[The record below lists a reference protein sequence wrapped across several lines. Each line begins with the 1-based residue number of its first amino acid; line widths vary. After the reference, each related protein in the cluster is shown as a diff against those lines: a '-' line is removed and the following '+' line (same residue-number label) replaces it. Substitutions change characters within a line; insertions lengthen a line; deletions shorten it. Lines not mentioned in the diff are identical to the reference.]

1 MYTPRLN
8 REDDLD
14 KLFNLMERFSFAT
27 VVTGDTG
34 DTDTSVAGAPVATH
48 LPVVL
53 DRTRGAHGTLV
64 SHMARANPQWQS
76 FASGSETLVIFQG
89 PHAYLSPT
97 WYASEFNVPTWNYA
111 VAHAYGTPQ
120 IIDDPARLRPMLD
133 ALVAQYEQHQ
143 PQPWQVDWA
152 DVRNDG
158 LLGAI
163 VGFEMEITR
172 LEGKFKM
179 SQNKSAADQ
188 RGVVDALAKSRNSLE
203 AEVAEI
209 MSKE

>member
-1 MYTPRLN
+1 MYIPRLN
-8 REDDLD
+8 REDDPN
-14 KLFNLMERFSFAT
+14 KLFDLIERFSFAT
-27 VVTGDTG
+27 VVTGNT
-34 DTDTSVAGAPVATH
+34 AGTPVATH
-48 LPVVL
+48 MPVVL

-64 SHMARANPQWQS
+64 SHMARANPQWQA

-111 VAHAYGTPQ
+111 VAHAYGTPR
-120 IIDDPARLRPMLD
+120 IIDDPALLRPMLN

-152 DVRNDG
+152 DGRNDG
-158 LLGAI
+158 LLGGI

-179 SQNKSAADQ
+179 SQNKAAEDQ
-188 RGVVDALAKSRNSLE
+188 QGVVNALELLSTNSLE

-209 MSKE
+209 MSKGLNNKI